1 VISFVVPAYNEERLL
16 GRTLAALHGAAREL
30 AQPYEVIVVD
40 DGSTDR
46 TAAIAAAGGATVVS
60 VQFRQIARVRNAGGA
75 AATGDILIFVDADTV
90 VPPSTLRATLAA
102 LDRGAVGGGASVY
115 IDGKLPIWVRL
126 FMVPFRF
133 AFRVGRL
140 AAGCYVFS
148 RRADFEAVG
157 GFDKQLYA
165 GEELALS
172 RALGRRGRFVVLRE
186 PVMTSGRKVR
196 THSSREVAH
205 LCFRVLRHGT
215 KPLKTRDDLALW
227 YGERRDDL

>member
-16 GRTLAALHGAAREL
+16 GRTLAALHAAAREL

-46 TAAIAAAGGATVVS
+46 TAAIAAVGGATVVS

-75 AATGDILIFVDADTV
+75 AATGDVLIFVDADTI
-90 VPPSTLRATLAA
+90 VPSSTLHATLAA

-205 LCFRVLRHGT
+205 LCLRVLRHGT

-227 YGERRDDL
+227 YGERRDDV